1 MNSTIIY
8 AIIFLLV
15 PFGIFFI
22 LGWLILYHL
31 KTYGL
36 KGSFSEKARIIFIIG
51 TLAISLLAI
60 QKFVSIE
67 WDSFFPGDITIQ
79 DSNINLFPEIYE

>member
-1 MNSTIIY
+1 MNSNIIY
-8 AIIFLLV
+8 AIVFLFI

-51 TLAISLLAI
+51 TLAISLLTL
-60 QKFVSIE
+60 QKFFSVE
-67 WDSFFPGDITIQ
+67 WENFFPGDITIQ
-79 DSNINLFPEIYE
+79 SSNVNLFPEIYE